1 MRLDRSADKVSIRTI
16 TYDDKSK
23 TVTISGPFDAEEV
36 ADRLTSAAGKVIT
49 DMHVAGGGGGQKHAF
64 NAPAAK
70 GGKADGHSLFGFGG
84 GGHKHHQGKGHGG
97 GGGGGH
103 KHQDKG
109 HGGGGGNKQQETKV
123 HGGAGKQQETKQGH
137 HGGGKA
143 AEKKHVNFDF
153 DDMSDDDYFDDDLPP
168 HGHGHHGAGKPKIVT
183 TTSAPVAA
191 RLDAPRTGPS
201 VPMAAAAPMRMP
213 AGPAGMMMAPPQHHQ
228 QQQQP
233 HNAMATPSIWPAP
246 SAAPEWGYSAPS
258 QYAGYPAGGGYY
270 GGVPAAAAA
279 YGYGRAPYGAP
290 PQYYEEEPSAGCS
303 IM

>member
-1 MRLDRSADKVSIRTI
+1 
-16 TYDDKSK
+16 
-23 TVTISGPFDAEEV
+23 
-36 ADRLTSAAGKVIT
+36 
-49 DMHVAGGGGGQKHAF
+49 
-64 NAPAAK
+64 
-70 GGKADGHSLFGFGG
+70 
-84 GGHKHHQGKGHGG
+84 
-97 GGGGGH
+97 
-103 KHQDKG
+103 
-109 HGGGGGNKQQETKV
+109 
-123 HGGAGKQQETKQGH
+123 
-137 HGGGKA
+137 
-143 AEKKHVNFDF
+143 
-153 DDMSDDDYFDDDLPP
+153 
-168 HGHGHHGAGKPKIVT
+168 
-183 TTSAPVAA
+183 
-191 RLDAPRTGPS
+191 
-201 VPMAAAAPMRMP
+201 MP